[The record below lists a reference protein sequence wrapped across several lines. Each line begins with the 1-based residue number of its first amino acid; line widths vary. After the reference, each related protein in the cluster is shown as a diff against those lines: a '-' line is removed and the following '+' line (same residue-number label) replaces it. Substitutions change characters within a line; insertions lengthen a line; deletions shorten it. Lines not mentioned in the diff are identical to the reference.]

1 MYNPKE
7 VATAWWEP
15 PPASIPPHAPSSSLT
30 PTPLAIHVGV
40 SLPGQHTMLVGGGAE
55 SLWDIQEG
63 VATIQD
69 PGHLLRAC
77 PKLVIHQLRQGFP
90 QLIFITRKVPG

>member
-1 MYNPKE
+1 MS
-7 VATAWWEP
+7 AGL
-15 PPASIPPHAPSSSLT
+15 SIPRGAAKGVQILSGLASLPTPLPRLT

-40 SLPGQHTMLVGGGAE
+40 SLPGQHTMLVGSGAE

-69 PGHLLRAC
+69 SCHLLCAC
-77 PKLVIHQLRQGFP
+77 PKLVIHQLRQ
-90 QLIFITRKVPG
+90 

>member
-1 MYNPKE
+1 MSACMGITRG
-7 VATAWWEP
+7 VAKGLWTP
-15 PPASIPPHAPSSSLT
+15 SGLASLPMPLPRLT

-69 PGHLLRAC
+69 PCHLLCAC
-77 PKLVIHQLRQGFP
+77 PKLVIHQLRQ
-90 QLIFITRKVPG
+90 

>member
-1 MYNPKE
+1 MGITRG
-7 VATAWWEP
+7 VAKGLWTP
-15 PPASIPPHAPSSSLT
+15 SGLASLPMPLPRLT

-69 PGHLLRAC
+69 PCHLLCAC
-77 PKLVIHQLRQGFP
+77 PKLVIHQLRQ
-90 QLIFITRKVPG
+90 